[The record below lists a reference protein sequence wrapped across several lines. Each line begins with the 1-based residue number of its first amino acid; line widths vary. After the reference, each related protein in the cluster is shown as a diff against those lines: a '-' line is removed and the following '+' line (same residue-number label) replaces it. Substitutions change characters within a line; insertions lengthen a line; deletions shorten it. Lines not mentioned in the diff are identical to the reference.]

1 MTTVFYTYLYLSED
15 GQPYY
20 IDKGARNRVFSS
32 KHRVPVLSADRI
44 ILEPHTSEEDA
55 LAAEMFLVAYYG
67 RQDKGTG
74 CLLNKSDGGEISSK
88 SGLQFRQLVRRVL
101 LDIVKNPR
109 STNREKLEAVKI
121 WKEIKK

>member
-1 MTTVFYTYLYLSED
+1 MVSPITLAKELGIESF
-15 GQPYY
+15 P
-20 IDKGARNRVFSS
+20 RNIVYQFRPPTASS
-32 KHRVPVLSADRI
+32 WNLIPQRRMP
-44 ILEPHTSEEDA
+44 